1 MNEDKLREKEFA
13 QIIADHGGR
22 LYRVG
27 GCVRDA
33 FLGKTPKDI
42 DFCITGMVKKQFK
55 QLFSAAEEQGKSF
68 PVFRLLVDGVWC
80 EAAFA
85 RTERKEGSGYKG
97 FVIRSNPKVTIEED
111 LFRRD
116 TTVNSIAVDCLNG
129 QVVDPFQGRA
139 DIAGKLLR
147 ATSVHFA
154 EDPVRALRLA
164 GQAARLTF
172 AVEQATLTLAGQVA
186 GELAQEPPERLLA
199 ELTKVLTDAV
209 EPGRFFQ
216 VLAAADL
223 LRVAFGELAALP
235 PTSFAASM
243 ANLQAVARVTAKPK
257 LRFAVFGLEL
267 AAEDLIRWNQR
278 MTLPGEWLKAALTLG
293 KVAALLSEPA
303 PDQIVQAL
311 QLLGRGVLPVEEF
324 DLISRAV
331 AAPYSQLS
339 PFKAALT
346 TLPREA
352 APPGLSG
359 REQGQWIKQRQIE
372 AVAKLL

>member
-1 MNEDKLREKEFA
+1 MNENKLSEKEFA

-42 DFCITGMVKKQFK
+42 DFCIAGMVKKQFK
-55 QLFSAAEEQGKSF
+55 QLFPAAEEQGKSF

-129 QVVDPFQGRA
+129 QVVDPFQGRV

-164 GQAARLTF
+164 GQAARLNFT
-172 AVEQATLTLAGQVA
+172 VEPATLALAGQVA

-199 ELTKVLTDAV
+199 ELTKVLADAA
-209 EPGRFFQ
+209 EPARFFQ

-223 LRVAFGELAALP
+223 LTVAFRELVALAPAA
-235 PTSFAASM
+235 FNACM
-243 ANLQAVARVTAKPK
+243 ARLDAVARLTDKAK

-267 AAEDLIRWNQR
+267 AEEDLNRWNQR
-278 MTLPGEWLKAALTLG
+278 MTLPGEWLKAALTLAR
-293 KVAALLSEPA
+293 VANLLSEPV
-303 PDQIVQAL
+303 PDKLVQAL

-331 AAPYSQLS
+331 AAPYPQLS
-339 PFKAALT
+339 PFKAALAN
-346 TLPREA
+346 LPRET

-372 AVAKLL
+372 AIAKLL

>member
-1 MNEDKLREKEFA
+1 MNENKLSEKEFA
-13 QIIADHGGR
+13 QMIADHGGR

-55 QLFSAAEEQGKSF
+55 QLFPAAEEQGKSF
-68 PVFRLLVDGVWC
+68 PVFRLLVDGSWC
-80 EAAFA
+80 EAAFS

-164 GQAARLTF
+164 GQAARLAFT
-172 AVEQATLTLAGQVA
+172 VEPATLALAGQVA

-199 ELTKVLTDAV
+199 ELTKVLTDAA
-209 EPGRFFQ
+209 EPARFFR

-223 LRVAFGELAALP
+223 LTVAFKELAALAP
-235 PTSFAASM
+235 DSFNVCM
-243 ANLQAVARVTAKPK
+243 ARLDAVARLTDKPK
-257 LRFAVFGLEL
+257 LRFAVFGLGL
-267 AAEDLIRWNQR
+267 AEEGLNRWNQR

-293 KVAALLSEPA
+293 RGANLLSEPV
-303 PDQIVQAL
+303 PDKLVQVL
-311 QLLGRGVLPVEEF
+311 LLLGRGVLPVEEF

-331 AAPYSQLS
+331 AAPYPQLS
-339 PFKAALT
+339 PFKAALA
-346 TLPREA
+346 TLPHEA
-352 APPGLSG
+352 APPGLAG